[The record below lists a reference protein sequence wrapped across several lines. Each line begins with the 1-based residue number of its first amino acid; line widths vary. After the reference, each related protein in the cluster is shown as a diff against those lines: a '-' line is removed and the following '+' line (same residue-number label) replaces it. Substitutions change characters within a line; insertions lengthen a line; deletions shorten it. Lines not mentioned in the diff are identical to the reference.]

1 MDLLALDDNLQMWV
15 DAEDSLEIILIPPNP
30 GELNY
35 FKTFV
40 VCSSK
45 IDI

>member
-1 MDLLALDDNLQMWV
+1 MTLRQKIRLSNILMV
-15 DAEDSLEIILIPPNP
+15 ILIPPNS

-35 FKTFV
+35 FKTLV